1 MPRKKIVLLLVLMTM
16 NIIGFCRSN
25 VYPTGGK
32 ATAMGNAFVSRFDVS
47 SAFNNQAGLAKIDAV
62 AGGVCYEN
70 KFLLKEMSLRGAMV
84 VLPTKTGNFAL
95 NFSAFGPFK
104 WMESRVGLGYAK
116 QLSEKLSAG
125 LQFNYFNTML
135 PEDNSSISSF
145 GFELGAI
152 YQLSAKNFIGIHLA
166 NPYSLPL
173 KTYSYEEKIP
183 WVIRVGGHS
192 LFNSAFSLSYEVEK
206 VQYADMKFKL
216 GAEWEAVKNL
226 FLRMGLNSGATK
238 LYGGIGYSYKI
249 IRTDIAFEYH
259 QIFGVTPSISLL
271 FSLE

>member
-1 MPRKKIVLLLVLMTM
+1 MERKY
-16 NIIGFCRSN
+16 IILFLSFFAISIAGFCRSN

-47 SAFNNQAGLAKIDAV
+47 SAFNNQAGLAKVDAV
-62 AGGVCYEN
+62 SGGVCYEN
-70 KFLLKEMSLRGAMV
+70 RFLLKEMSLRGAMV

-95 NFSAFGPFK
+95 NFSAFGPIK
-104 WMESRVGLGYAK
+104 WMESRVALGYAK
-116 QLSEKLSAG
+116 QLSAKLSAG

-183 WVIRVGGHS
+183 WVVRVGGHS
-192 LFNSAFSLSYEVEK
+192 LLNEAFNLSYEVEK
-206 VQYADMKFKL
+206 VESIDMKFKL

-226 FLRMGLNSGATK
+226 FFRMGLNSGATK

-259 QIFGVTPSISLL
+259 QTFGVTPSISLL
-271 FSLE
+271 FNLK